1 MTDVRR
7 PSKMSQQRLE
17 DIRKE
22 ELTDISQIH
31 LDENLSPE
39 QKMYSFLEQVGN
51 PYCFLCG
58 ETPVQICFTENG
70 PELGELLQAY
80 FLRLKQG

>member
-31 LDENLSPE
+31 LDENLSRSKKCIPFWNRSE
-39 QKMYSFLEQVGN
+39 ILTVFCVGRHQCRFVLLKMGLSLGSF
-51 PYCFLCG
+51 C
-58 ETPVQICFTENG
+58 
-70 PELGELLQAY
+70 
-80 FLRLKQG
+80 RLIFAFEAG

>member
-7 PSKMSQQRLE
+7 PSKMSQQRWG

-39 QKMYSFLEQVGN
+39 QKMCSFLEQVGN
-51 PYCFLCG
+51 PYCFLWG
-58 ETPVQICFTENG
+58 DTGANLF
-70 PELGELLQAY
+70 Y
-80 FLRLKQG
+80 

>member
-58 ETPVQICFTENG
+58 ETPVQICF
-70 PELGELLQAY
+70 Y
-80 FLRLKQG
+80 